1 MTKPKHATTRWSF
14 VFHWHQQSSGCAM
27 SGRDFL
33 EPGPLRAMGGVRIDE
48 LNGFSGHGASP
59 LVVLPG
65 QSAGVAQVAR
75 TVADPRCAHF
85 GRK

>member
-1 MTKPKHATTRWSF
+1 MGGVMAPRDICLSLASAEFGVCDERTRFSRAGAA
-14 VFHWHQQSSGCAM
+14 SGN
-27 SGRDFL
+27 
-33 EPGPLRAMGGVRIDE
+33 GGVRIDE